1 MGKWR
6 TQSDQ
11 LPTPTTLSG
20 CAAWECCS
28 NLRLHPI
35 QLTLILLLL
44 IFFFYLFI
52 YSCNEL
58 CIVLYC
64 IVLYCIEYLFKEKK
78 IIIITRIA
86 SEERGKYEKRKGK
99 QRKKEAMK
107 NK

>member
-35 QLTLILLLL
+35 LTYILLLLLL

-52 YSCNEL
+52 YDNML
-58 CIVLYC
+58 IFF
-64 IVLYCIEYLFKEKK
+64 YLFKLCGFTLYSYLKL
-78 IIIITRIA
+78 R
-86 SEERGKYEKRKGK
+86 S
-99 QRKKEAMK
+99 
-107 NK
+107 